1 MELVWQAGA
10 VMGCRVSAQSPSDL
24 DLWTGK
30 GEGGQPQALGDGSAG
45 FVGTEQKTL
54 VRSSRVAPWVK
65 NPAAAAQITVEVPV

>member
-45 FVGTEQKTL
+45 FVGTE
-54 VRSSRVAPWVK
+54 
-65 NPAAAAQITVEVPV
+65 